1 MRLSLIRS
9 SDEDHSCL
17 TLSLLWLKRKATC
30 SITGCFEETEMTHM
44 LPLKGTEIQPA
55 FYRQWP
61 VTGRSKACPLGP
73 RGRVVLSCGSK
84 EYFAKLPSPPHSLT
98 PRFSSSLRA
107 SLKVTLNC
115 STHISYSI
123 TQ

>member
-17 TLSLLWLKRKATC
+17 TLSLRWLKRKATC

-44 LPLKGTEIQPA
+44 LPLKGTETQSA
-55 FYRQWP
+55 FCRHWP

-73 RGRVVLSCGSK
+73 RGRVVLSGGSK
-84 EYFAKLPSPPHSLT
+84 VYFAKLPSPPQSPT

-107 SLKVTLNC
+107 SLKVTLN
-115 STHISYSI
+115 SLTHISYSI